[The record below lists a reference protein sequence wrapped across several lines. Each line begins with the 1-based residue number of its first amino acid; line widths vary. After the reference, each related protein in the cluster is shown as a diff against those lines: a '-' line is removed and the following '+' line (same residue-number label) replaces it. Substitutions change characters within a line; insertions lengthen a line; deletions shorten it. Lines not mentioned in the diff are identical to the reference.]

1 MRDLCCVSCSSC
13 SLAAK
18 CIMYSRSVNRTT
30 CVPIIVFNRCF
41 IWFNLRSTRVYFP
54 IAIER
59 IRKIRKMRDHER
71 EPTRIARI
79 PLPTRSAG
87 GRTAPVETSFQFAI
101 YFRPLESSPLLA
113 LTLGSENLK
122 KKRKGY
128 LIARRELYLLVI
140 ISNKMNRRVSNVM
153 SNIPLPFGYL
163 RSY

>member
-1 MRDLCCVSCSSC
+1 MVQP
-13 SLAAK
+13 A
-18 CIMYSRSVNRTT
+18 IN
-30 CVPIIVFNRCF
+30 
-41 IWFNLRSTRVYFP
+41 TRLLSDCD
-54 IAIER
+54 
-59 IRKIRKMRDHER
+59 RKDSEDS
-71 EPTRIARI
+71 ED
-79 PLPTRSAG
+79 G